1 MISLFGYGKT
11 TKALAQ
17 KLKDC
22 QIFDDHFSTCKE
34 DEFGNK
40 LLPPNLFK
48 SDKSELEIPSPG
60 FPPSHELVKQAK
72 NLISEYDYFNDVMPT
87 SIWITGTNGK
97 TTTTQML
104 THLLKNHGGVCGG
117 NIGNPLATLDTKAS
131 LWILETSSFTL
142 HYTKKA
148 KPNIFVILPIKD
160 DHASWHG
167 SFKAYE
173 AAKLS
178 PLKRMSE
185 GSVVI
190 LPKKYED
197 YPTSA
202 LKITYEDEFDL
213 AQKMNIENLH
223 VSFQTPFL
231 MDAIMALSV
240 YKILFD
246 KIPYKNI
253 NSFKTDAHKLEEFF
267 DDQKRL
273 WVDDTKG
280 TNVDATLEA
289 LKRYKNKEILIV
301 LGGDDKGADL
311 QPLFQM
317 LSSLHVKIFAIGAN
331 TQKLE
336 RMAKEINKEVFAC
349 YTLAQA
355 VPLIKKHHTQKTVA
369 LLSPAAASLD
379 QFSSYLERGELFKS
393 LALSKE

>member
-1 MISLFGYGKT
+1 MISLFGHGKT
-11 TKALAQ
+11 TKALAK
-17 KLKDC
+17 KLKNC
-22 QIFDDHFSTCKE
+22 QIFDDRFLTCKE
-34 DEFGNK
+34 DEYGNK
-40 LLPPNLFK
+40 LLPPSFFDASK
-48 SDKSELEIPSPG
+48 SDLEIPSPG
-60 FPPSHELVKQAK
+60 FPPHHTLVKQAR
-72 NLISEYDYFNDVMPT
+72 NLISEYDYFHDVMPT
-87 SIWITGTNGK
+87 SVWITGTNGK

-104 THLLKNHGGVCGG
+104 THILKNYGAVCGG
-117 NIGNPLATLDTKAS
+117 NIGNPLAQLNESAS

-142 HYTKKA
+142 HYTKEA
-148 KPNIFVILPIKD
+148 KPNIFIILPIKD

-167 SFKAYE
+167 SFEAYE

-190 LPKKYED
+190 LPEKYID
-197 YPTSA
+197 YPTPA
-202 LKITYEDEFDL
+202 LKITYEDEYDL
-213 AQKMNIENLH
+213 AKKMDIESLH
-223 VSFQTPFL
+223 VKFQTPFL
-231 MDAIMALSV
+231 MDAIMALSA

-246 KIPYKNI
+246 KVPYDSI

-267 DDQKRL
+267 DNEGRL

-289 LKRYKNKEILIV
+289 LKRYKDKEILIV
-301 LGGDDKGADL
+301 LGGDDKGANL
-311 QPLFQM
+311 EPLFQM
-317 LSSLHVKIFAIGAN
+317 LTSLYVKIFAIGTN

-336 RMAKEINKEVFAC
+336 RMAKEIKKEVFAC

-355 VPLIKKHHTQKTVA
+355 VPLIKNYHTQKTVA